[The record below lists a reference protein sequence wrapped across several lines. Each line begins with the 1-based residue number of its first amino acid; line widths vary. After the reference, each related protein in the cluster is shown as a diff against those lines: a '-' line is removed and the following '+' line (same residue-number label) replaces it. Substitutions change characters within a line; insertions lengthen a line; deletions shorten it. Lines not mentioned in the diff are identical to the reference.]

1 MDGMEYAIAAKCI
14 KHPANFGTTSFLSF
28 CLHLVKF
35 FCNFISN
42 VTTDGVIPSCN
53 GANISMTD
61 RTFSVGT
68 QQMFS
73 RCGQLNVGA
82 GPH

>member
-1 MDGMEYAIAAKCI
+1 MLLQKNALSVLLI
-14 KHPANFGTTSFLSF
+14 TTSLLSL

-35 FCNFISN
+35 FCNFIST

-68 QQMFS
+68 NKCFL
-73 RCGQLNVGA
+73 GVAN
-82 GPH
+82 